1 MTTMKFLRRIPTWLQ
16 ALIFFVVVGVLV
28 QITFTQGWLSA
39 YWQQIIMASTILAI
53 SALGLNLKYGY
64 AGLFAIGHAAFYGIG
79 AYSSA
84 LVTKDWATQWS
95 GSPVGGLAGLLGIE
109 AGFIAAVVV
118 ISILGIGH
126 RRRALRERL
135 EELISPFE
143 ASVLTTTLTIL
154 VAGAILVVVG
164 GGVGWL
170 VRRAVLAVGP
180 TLFGALPAAV
190 SQQVIFLIAL
200 IAGAVLAALVGFVVG
215 LPLLNL
221 TYDYLCI
228 ATLGFGI
235 ITYVFFNNADQ
246 LIPTMKG
253 ARGMV
258 AIPRLTTWPWVLGVF
273 AVAIVVMRNFI
284 YSSTGRA
291 ILAVRDDL
299 TAADTMGINS
309 YQYKVLAYTV
319 GCAYAGLAGGLYAHL
334 YAFLHPSNFTWL
346 KSIDPFVMVVFG
358 GVGSM
363 TGTTMGA
370 YVFVTLLEGL
380 RVLPAELIDWRYV
393 IYPLILL
400 FVMLFRPQGI
410 MGTNELGFLKRPQ
423 AEPEEPGEASVAEPV
438 PSESTASAS
447 DG

>member
-1 MTTMKFLRRIPTWLQ
+1 MKIRSIPTWLR
-16 ALIFFVVVGVLV
+16 AVAFFLIVGVVIQLA
-28 QITFTQGWLSA
+28 FSRGWLTE
-39 YWQQIIMASTILAI
+39 YWQQIIMAGSILAI
-53 SALGLNLKYGY
+53 SALGLNMKYGY

-95 GSPVGGLAGLLGIE
+95 GSPVGALAGLVGIE
-109 AGFIAAVVV
+109 AGFIAAVVT
-118 ISILGIGH
+118 ISALDIGH

-135 EELISPFE
+135 EELLSPFE
-143 ASVLTTTLTIL
+143 ASVLTTTLTVV

-164 GGVGWL
+164 GGIGWL
-170 VRRAVLAVGP
+170 ARKIVLA
-180 TLFGALPAAV
+180 ALPPVFGGLPAPLSEQLV
-190 SQQVIFLIAL
+190 FVTAL
-200 IAGAVLAALVGFVVG
+200 IAGSVLAALIGFVVG

-258 AIPRLTTWPWVLGVF
+258 AIPRLTTWPWVLGAL
-273 AVAIVVMRNFI
+273 AVALVVMRNLI

-291 ILAVRDDL
+291 ILATRDDL
-299 TAADTMGINS
+299 TAADTMGINT
-309 YQYKVLAYTV
+309 YQYKILAYSV
-319 GCAYAGLAGGLYAHL
+319 GCAFAGLAGGLYAHL

-346 KSIDPFVMVVFG
+346 KSVDPFVMVVFG

-363 TGTTMGA
+363 TGTILGA
-370 YVFVTLLEGL
+370 FSFEFLLEGL
-380 RVLPAELIDWRYV
+380 RVLPAELIEWRYV
-393 IYPLILL
+393 IYPVILL

-410 MGTNELGFLKRPQ
+410 MGTKEWGFLKRPKVEGVK
-423 AEPEEPGEASVAEPV
+423 APEGAAVAPEV
-438 PSESTASAS
+438 ATSERPASAS
-447 DG
+447 DN

>member
-1 MTTMKFLRRIPTWLQ
+1 MKIRSIPTWIQ
-16 ALIFFVVVGVLV
+16 ALIFFVVVGVLI
-28 QITFTQGWLSA
+28 QLAFSQGWLTE
-39 YWQQIIMASTILAI
+39 YWQQIILAGTILAI

-64 AGLFAIGHAAFYGIG
+64 AGLFAIGQAAFYGIG

-84 LVTKDWATQWS
+84 LVTKDWTSQWS
-95 GSPVGGLAGLLGIE
+95 GSPVGGLAGLIGIE
-109 AGFIAAVVV
+109 AGFIAAVAA
-118 ISILGIGH
+118 ISVLDIGH
-126 RRRALRERL
+126 RQRALRERL
-135 EELISPFE
+135 EKLISPFE
-143 ASVLTTTLTIL
+143 TSVLTATLTIL
-154 VAGAILVVVG
+154 VGGGILIVVG

-170 VRRAVLAVGP
+170 VRKAVLAAGP
-180 TLFGALPAAV
+180 TLFGALPAAF
-190 SQQVIFLIAL
+190 SQQLIFFIAL

-235 ITYVFFNNADQ
+235 ISYVFFNNADK

-258 AIPRLTTWPWVLGVF
+258 AIPRLTTWPWVLGAF
-273 AVAIVVMRNFI
+273 AVALIVMRNFI

-334 YAFLHPSNFTWL
+334 YAFLHPTNFTWL

-393 IYPLILL
+393 IYPVILL

-410 MGTNELGFLKRPQ
+410 MGTNELGFLKRPKAAPGESEME
-423 AEPEEPGEASVAEPV
+423 AEPAET
-438 PSESTASAS
+438 TASAA

>member
-1 MTTMKFLRRIPTWLQ
+1 VRQ
-16 ALIFFVVVGVLV
+16 VVLIVVPPLFGGLPMA
-28 QITFTQGWLSA
+28 IS
-39 YWQQIIMASTILAI
+39 QQI
-53 SALGLNLKYGY
+53 
-64 AGLFAIGHAAFYGIG
+64 
-79 AYSSA
+79 
-84 LVTKDWATQWS
+84 
-95 GSPVGGLAGLLGIE
+95 
-109 AGFIAAVVV
+109 
-118 ISILGIGH
+118 
-126 RRRALRERL
+126 
-135 EELISPFE
+135 
-143 ASVLTTTLTIL
+143 
-154 VAGAILVVVG
+154 
-164 GGVGWL
+164 
-170 VRRAVLAVGP
+170 
-180 TLFGALPAAV
+180 
-190 SQQVIFLIAL
+190 IFLIAL
-200 IAGAVLAALVGFVVG
+200 IAGAILAALIGFVVG

-235 ITYVFFNNADQ
+235 ITYVFFNNADK

-258 AIPRLTTWPWVLGVF
+258 AIPKLTTWPWVLGAF
-273 AVAIVVMRNFI
+273 AVAIIIMRNFI

-299 TAADTMGINS
+299 IAADTMGINS

-363 TGTTMGA
+363 TGTALGA

-393 IYPLILL
+393 IYPVILL

-423 AEPEEPGEASVAEPV
+423 AAPEEPGEASKADTV
-438 PSESTASAS
+438 PSESTAPAS
-447 DG
+447 DD

>member
-1 MTTMKFLRRIPTWLQ
+1 MKIRSIPAWLQ
-16 ALIFFVVVGVLV
+16 ALIFFLTVGVV
-28 QITFTQGWLSA
+28 TQLGFSRGWLTD
-39 YWQQIIMASTILAI
+39 YWQQILLAGTILAI

-84 LVTKDWATQWS
+84 LVTKDWVSQWS
-95 GSPVGGLAGLLGIE
+95 GNPVGGLGGLLGIE
-109 AGFIAAVVV
+109 AGFIAAVAV
-118 ISILGIGH
+118 ISMLDIGH

-135 EELISPFE
+135 EELVSPFE

-154 VAGAILVVVG
+154 VAGGILVVVG

-170 VRRAVLAVGP
+170 ARRAVMTVAPPVLGFLPEVLSQNLIFVVALLA
-180 TLFGALPAAV
+180 GAL
-190 SQQVIFLIAL
+190 
-200 IAGAVLAALVGFVVG
+200 LAALVGFVVG

-235 ITYVFFNNADQ
+235 VTYVFFNNADM

-258 AIPRLTTWPWVLGVF
+258 AIPKLTTWPWVLGAF
-273 AVAIVVMRNFI
+273 AVALIVMRNFI

-291 ILAVRDDL
+291 IEAVRDDL

-309 YQYKVLAYTV
+309 YQHKVLAYTV

-334 YAFLHPSNFTWL
+334 YAFLHPSNFAWL

-370 YVFVTLLEGL
+370 YAFVTLLEGL

-393 IYPLILL
+393 IYPVILL

-410 MGTNELGFLKRPQ
+410 MGTAELGFLRRPQ
-423 AEPEEPGEASVAEPV
+423 VAPEEPDESSAASG
-438 PSESTASAS
+438 S

>member
-1 MTTMKFLRRIPTWLQ
+1 MKLRSIPTWVQ
-16 ALIFFVVVGVLV
+16 ALVFFLVVAAVVYV
-28 QITFTQGWLSA
+28 TFSQGILTG
-39 YWQQIIMASTILAI
+39 YWQQVILAGAILAI

-64 AGLFAIGHAAFYGIG
+64 TGLFALGHAAFYGIG

-84 LVTKDWATQWS
+84 LVTKDWLTQWS

-109 AGFIAAVVV
+109 SGFVAAVAVLML
-118 ISILGIGH
+118 IDIGH

-135 EELISPFE
+135 MELISPFE
-143 ASVLTTTLTIL
+143 ATVLSTVATMLVGGVVLT
-154 VAGAILVVVG
+154 VVG

-170 VRRAVLAVGP
+170 VRRIVLAVGP
-180 TLFGALPAAV
+180 SVLAALPAAV
-190 SQQVIFLIAL
+190 SEQVVLLLAL
-200 IAGAVLAALVGFVVG
+200 LAGAVLAALIGFLIS

-228 ATLGFGI
+228 ATLGFGVM
-235 ITYVFFNNADQ
+235 TYVFFNNADQ

-258 AIPRLTTWPWVLGVF
+258 GIPRLTTWPWVVGAL
-273 AVAIVVMRNFI
+273 AVALIVMRNLI

-291 ILAVRDDL
+291 ILATRDDL
-299 TAADTMGINS
+299 VAADTMGINT
-309 YQYKVLAYTV
+309 YQYKILAYSI
-319 GCAYAGLAGGLYAHL
+319 GCAFAGLAGGLYAHL

-346 KSIDPFVMVVFG
+346 KSVDPFVMVVFG

-363 TGTTMGA
+363 TGTILGA
-370 YVFVTLLEGL
+370 FSFVTLLEGL

-393 IYPLILL
+393 IYPVILL

-410 MGTNELGFLKRPQ
+410 MGTSEWGFLKRPRVTS
-423 AEPEEPGEASVAEPV
+423 EDVEESEAGAAHVAT
-438 PSESTASAS
+438 PSEPAA
-447 DG
+447 

>member
-1 MTTMKFLRRIPTWLQ
+1 L
-16 ALIFFVVVGVLV
+16 VVGVVIQLA
-28 QITFTQGWLSA
+28 FSRGWLTE
-39 YWQQIIMASTILAI
+39 YWQQIIMASSILAI
-53 SALGLNLKYGY
+53 SALGLNMKYGY

-95 GSPVGGLAGLLGIE
+95 GSPVGALAGLVGIE
-109 AGFIAAVVV
+109 VGFVAAVVT
-118 ISILGIGH
+118 ISVLDIGH

-135 EELISPFE
+135 EEMVSPFE
-143 ASVLTTTLTIL
+143 ASVLTTTLTVL

-170 VRRAVLAVGP
+170 ARQAVLAALP
-180 TLFGALPAAV
+180 PLFGGLPAAV
-190 SQQVIFLIAL
+190 SEQLVFLIAL
-200 IAGAVLAALVGFVVG
+200 IAGSVLAALIGFVVG

-258 AIPRLTTWPWVLGVF
+258 AIPRLTTWPWVLGIF
-273 AVAIVVMRNFI
+273 AVALVVMRNLI

-291 ILAVRDDL
+291 ILATRDDL
-299 TAADTMGINS
+299 TAADTMGINT
-309 YQYKVLAYTV
+309 YQYKILAYSV
-319 GCAYAGLAGGLYAHL
+319 GCAFAGLAGGLYAHL

-346 KSIDPFVMVVFG
+346 KSVDPFVMVVFG

-363 TGTTMGA
+363 TGTVLGA
-370 YVFVTLLEGL
+370 FSFVTLLEGL
-380 RVLPAELIDWRYV
+380 RVLPAELIEWRYV
-393 IYPLILL
+393 IYPVILL

-410 MGTNELGFLKRPQ
+410 MGTKEWGFLKRPKVEGKKT
-423 AEPEEPGEASVAEPV
+423 AAGAAATSEVT
-438 PSESTASAS
+438 PSEQPASAS
-447 DG
+447 DN

>member
-1 MTTMKFLRRIPTWLQ
+1 MRIRSLPMWLRVVL
-16 ALIFFVVVGVLV
+16 FFVIVGVVV
-28 QITFTQGWLSA
+28 QIAFTQGWLTE
-39 YWQQIIMASTILAI
+39 YWQQIIMAGTILAI
-53 SALGLNLKYGY
+53 SALGLNMKYGY
-64 AGLFAIGHAAFYGIG
+64 AGLFAIGQAAFYGIG

-84 LVTKDWATQWS
+84 LITKDWVTRWS
-95 GSPVGGLAGLLGIE
+95 GSPVGALAGALGIE
-109 AGFIAAVVV
+109 AGFILSVVA
-118 ISILGIGH
+118 ISYLDIGH
-126 RRRALRERL
+126 RRRRLRESL
-135 EELISPFE
+135 DEMLTPFE

-154 VAGAILVVVG
+154 VVGVIIVVIG
-164 GGVGWL
+164 GGSGWL
-170 VRRAVLAVGP
+170 VRKGVLAVAPSILGV
-180 TLFGALPAAV
+180 LPPAI
-190 SQQVIFLIAL
+190 SQQVVFAIAL
-200 IAGAVLAALVGFVVG
+200 IVGTILAALVGFLVG

-228 ATLGFGI
+228 ATLGFGVM
-235 ITYVFFNNADQ
+235 TYVFFNNADK

-258 AIPRLTTWPWVLGVF
+258 AIPKLTTWPWVL
-273 AVAIVVMRNFI
+273 ACVAIALIVMRNLI

-291 ILAVRDDL
+291 ILAVRDEA
-299 TAADTMGINS
+299 TAAETMGINT
-309 YQYKVLAYTV
+309 YQYKLLAYTI

-410 MGTNELGFLKRPQ
+410 MGTNELGFLKRPKVLT
-423 AEPEEPGEASVAEPV
+423 ESGKELEEASE
-438 PSESTASAS
+438 
-447 DG
+447 

>member
-1 MTTMKFLRRIPTWLQ
+1 MNMRSIPTWVQ
-16 ALIFFVVVGVLV
+16 AVVFFVVVAIVV
-28 QITFTQGWLSA
+28 YVSFSQGLLTE
-39 YWQQIIMASTILAI
+39 YWQQVILTGAIMGI

-64 AGLFAIGHAAFYGIG
+64 TGLFALGQAAFYGIG

-84 LVTKDWATQWS
+84 LVTKDWLTQWS

-109 AGFIAAVVV
+109 GGFIAAVVV
-118 ISILGIGH
+118 LSLLDIGH

-135 EELISPFE
+135 NRLISPFE
-143 ASVLTTTLTIL
+143 ATVLTTVATIL
-154 VAGAILVVVG
+154 VGALVLVVAG

-170 VRRAVLAVGP
+170 VRKAVLAIAPPV
-180 TLFGALPAAV
+180 LGALPAAL
-190 SQQVIFLIAL
+190 SQQLVFLIAL
-200 IAGAVLAALVGFVVG
+200 IAGTVLAALVGFLIS

-235 ITYVFFNNADQ
+235 IAYVFFNNADV

-273 AVAIVVMRNFI
+273 AVALVIMRNLI

-291 ILAVRDDL
+291 IQATRDDL
-299 TAADTMGINS
+299 IAADTMGIDT
-309 YQYKVLAYTV
+309 YQHKILAYTI

-346 KSIDPFVMVVFG
+346 KSVDPFVMVVFG

-363 TGTTMGA
+363 TGTILGA
-370 YVFVTLLEGL
+370 FSFVSLLEGL
-380 RVLPAELIDWRYV
+380 RVLPAEMIDWRYV
-393 IYPLILL
+393 IYPVILL
-400 FVMLFRPQGI
+400 LVMLFRPQGI
-410 MGTNELGFLKRPQ
+410 MGTGEWGFLKRPTVG
-423 AEPEEPGEASVAEPV
+423 EKEVVEEPV
-438 PSESTASAS
+438 SAPHMAAPGTQSSLS
-447 DG
+447 DE

>member
-1 MTTMKFLRRIPTWLQ
+1 
-16 ALIFFVVVGVLV
+16 
-28 QITFTQGWLSA
+28 
-39 YWQQIIMASTILAI
+39 
-53 SALGLNLKYGY
+53 
-64 AGLFAIGHAAFYGIG
+64 
-79 AYSSA
+79 
-84 LVTKDWATQWS
+84 
-95 GSPVGGLAGLLGIE
+95 
-109 AGFIAAVVV
+109 
-118 ISILGIGH
+118 
-126 RRRALRERL
+126 
-135 EELISPFE
+135 
-143 ASVLTTTLTIL
+143 
-154 VAGAILVVVG
+154 
-164 GGVGWL
+164 
-170 VRRAVLAVGP
+170 
-180 TLFGALPAAV
+180 
-190 SQQVIFLIAL
+190 
-200 IAGAVLAALVGFVVG
+200 VLAAIVGFVVG

-235 ITYVFFNNADQ
+235 VTYVFFNNADQ

-258 AIPRLTTWPWVLGVF
+258 AIPKLTTWPWVLGAF
-273 AVAIVVMRNFI
+273 ALALVVMRNFI

-299 TAADTMGINS
+299 IAADTMGINS

-410 MGTNELGFLKRPQ
+410 MGTNELGFLRRPK
-423 AEPEEPGEASVAEPV
+423 ALMGGSEKASADEKV
-438 PSESTASAS
+438 PSESTTSSS

>member
-1 MTTMKFLRRIPTWLQ
+1 MKIRSIPTWVQ
-16 ALIFFVVVGVLV
+16 ALIFFVVVGVVIQLA
-28 QITFTQGWLSA
+28 FTQGWLSD
-39 YWQQIIMASTILAI
+39 YWQMIIMAGTILAI

-84 LVTKDWATQWS
+84 LVTKDWTTQWS
-95 GSPVGGLAGLLGIE
+95 GSPVGGLAGLVGIE
-109 AGFIAAVVV
+109 AGFIAAVAV
-118 ISILGIGH
+118 ISILDIGH

-143 ASVLTTTLTIL
+143 SSVLTTTLTIL

-170 VRRAVLAVGP
+170 VRRGVLALGP
-180 TLFGALPAAV
+180 TLFGALPSAL
-190 SQQVIFLIAL
+190 SEQVIFLIAL

-246 LIPTMKG
+246 LIPTLKG

-258 AIPRLTTWPWVLGVF
+258 AIPRLTTWPWVIAVF

-299 TAADTMGINS
+299 VAADTMGINS
-309 YQYKVLAYTV
+309 YQYKVLAYTL

-363 TGTTMGA
+363 TGTTIGA
-370 YVFVTLLEGL
+370 FVFEFLLEGL

-393 IYPLILL
+393 IYPVILL

-410 MGTNELGFLKRPQ
+410 MGTNELGFLKRPK
-423 AEPEEPGEASVAEPV
+423 AAPEEPDEASTAAETT
-438 PSESTASAS
+438 PSESTTPAS

>member
-1 MTTMKFLRRIPTWLQ
+1 MKMRSIPTWLKAVVFFAIVAVVVYVVFSQ
-16 ALIFFVVVGVLV
+16 ALL
-28 QITFTQGWLSA
+28 TE
-39 YWQQIIMASTILAI
+39 YWQQIILAGTILAI

-84 LVTKDWATQWS
+84 LVTKDWTAQWS
-95 GSPVGGLAGLLGIE
+95 GSPVGGLAGLIGIE

-118 ISILGIGH
+118 ISILDIGH
-126 RRRALRERL
+126 RRRALRDQL

-143 ASVLTTTLTIL
+143 SSVLTTTLTIL

-170 VRRAVLAVGP
+170 TRKAVLAVGP
-180 TLFGALPAAV
+180 SVFGALPDALA
-190 SQQVIFLIAL
+190 QQVVFFVAL

-235 ITYVFFNNADQ
+235 ISYVFFMNADK
-246 LIPTMKG
+246 LIPTLKG

-258 AIPRLTTWPWVLGVF
+258 GIPRLTTWPWVLGAF
-273 AVAIVVMRNFI
+273 IVALVVMRNFI

-334 YAFLHPSNFTWL
+334 YAFLHPTNFTWL

-363 TGTTMGA
+363 TGTAMGA

-393 IYPLILL
+393 IYPVILL

-410 MGTNELGFLKRPQ
+410 MGTNELGFLKRPK
-423 AEPEEPGEASVAEPV
+423 ALEEGPEKASASETT

>member
-1 MTTMKFLRRIPTWLQ
+1 MKIRSIPTWLQ
-16 ALIFFVVVGVLV
+16 ALIFFAVVTVVMYVVFSQALL
-28 QITFTQGWLSA
+28 TE
-39 YWQQIIMASTILAI
+39 YWQQIILAGAILAI

-64 AGLFAIGHAAFYGIG
+64 TGLFAIGHAAFYGIG

-84 LVTKDWATQWS
+84 LVTKDWVTQWS
-95 GSPVGGLAGLLGIE
+95 GGPVGGLAGLVGIE
-109 AGFIAAVVV
+109 AGFVAAVAA
-118 ISILGIGH
+118 ISVLKIG
-126 RRRALRERL
+126 RRRRSLRERL

-164 GGVGWL
+164 GAVGWL
-170 VRRAVLAVGP
+170 TRRIVLAVAPPVLGV
-180 TLFGALPAAV
+180 LPAAV
-190 SQQVIFLIAL
+190 SRQLVFLMAL
-200 IAGAVLAALVGFVVG
+200 VAGAVLAALVGFVVG

-235 ITYVFFNNADQ
+235 ITYVFFNNADK
-246 LIPTMKG
+246 LIPTLKG

-258 AIPRLTTWPWVLGVF
+258 GIPKMTTWPWVLGLFV
-273 AVAIVVMRNFI
+273 VAIVVMRNFI

-309 YQYKVLAYTV
+309 YLYKVLAYTV

-363 TGTTMGA
+363 TGTTIGA
-370 YVFVTLLEGL
+370 FTFVILLEGL

-393 IYPLILL
+393 IYPVILL

-410 MGTNELGFLKRPQ
+410 MGSNELGFLKRPQ
-423 AEPEEPGEASVAEPV
+423 AAPEELEKASAAETV

-447 DG
+447 DR